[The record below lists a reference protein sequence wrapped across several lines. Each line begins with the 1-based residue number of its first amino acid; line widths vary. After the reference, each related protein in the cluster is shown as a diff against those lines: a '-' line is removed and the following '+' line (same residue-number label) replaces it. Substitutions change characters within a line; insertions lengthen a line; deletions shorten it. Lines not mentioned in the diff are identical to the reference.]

1 MKRYGL
7 TSEEVARE
15 MSEGALNQE
24 ECCADLPA
32 RTRVWQTV
40 LPETVHRR
48 VRNASHGLTSCM
60 GGETVTFSETKAF
73 NGERNEVRRAAALY
87 ALSRIEHCFNRLPEH
102 RAKPN
107 GGEHE

>member
-1 MKRYGL
+1 
-7 TSEEVARE
+7 
-15 MSEGALNQE
+15 
-24 ECCADLPA
+24 
-32 RTRVWQTV
+32 
-40 LPETVHRR
+40 
-48 VRNASHGLTSCM
+48 M

>member
-1 MKRYGL
+1 MKCRRERL
-7 TSEEVARE
+7 TKKRAAR
-15 MSEGALNQE
+15 M
-24 ECCADLPA
+24 LPSL
-32 RTRVWQTV
+32 TRVWQTL

-48 VRNASHGLTSCM
+48 ARNASHGLTSCM